1 MAYIL
6 VTKLAIQG
14 HAHLAQET
22 QRELDIVQV
31 VIKKLK
37 NFLVIK
43 ESTALMKYLLVIISV
58 RDFCH
63 VESIS
68 VRRSAILMTACFA
81 KKL

>member
-6 VTKLAIQG
+6 VTKLATQD
-14 HAHLAQET
+14 HANPAQET
-22 QRELDIVQV
+22 RKELDTVQV

-37 NFLVIK
+37 NFLVIN
-43 ESTALMKYLLVIISV
+43 ESTVQMKFLLVIISV
-58 RDFCH
+58 SDFCH

-68 VRRSAILMTACFA
+68 VKRSVILMTACFA